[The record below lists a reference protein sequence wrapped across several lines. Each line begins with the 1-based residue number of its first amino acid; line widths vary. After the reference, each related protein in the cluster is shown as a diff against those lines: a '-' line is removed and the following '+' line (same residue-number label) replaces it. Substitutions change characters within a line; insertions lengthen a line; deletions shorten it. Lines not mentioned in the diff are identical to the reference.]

1 MYKFYYQIMNE
12 DDEEVLGS
20 FVTINEEGSFEA
32 VEEEIGKAQRRFSN
46 YLLDLEA
53 ERQVIEAEEKHS
65 EDGMDNL
72 QDQ

>member
-12 DDEEVLGS
+12 NDEEVLGS
-20 FVTINEEGSFEA
+20 FVTINEEGNFEA
-32 VEEEIGKAQRRFSN
+32 VEEEIGKAKRRFNS

-53 ERQVIEAEEKHS
+53 ERQLIEAEEAHS